1 MNNSSTSNSE
11 FKRFI
16 AKMAVR
22 VAVLGALCT
31 LVFYVPFSR
40 EYYFSILKYSD
51 YSKISWIE
59 NKLNE
64 TETLDSTVVFV
75 GSSICLNG
83 VNDSLLNAL
92 DTSSTQ
98 YLNLGMTHTC
108 FAIIDAL
115 LEDMLERREL
125 RPKKVLLCFKGDAMA
140 RYIHTMYPVQATTG
154 HIQSSALEYNTQYV
168 PSFLKRVS
176 WNVHALTRYG
186 KYIPSVE
193 EKEFVSDYGFK
204 PQPFNTPEKVEKSYK
219 NLRAGSES
227 NFNAIQGENEGR
239 MLPLKSQVLLA
250 YNDVTQ
256 NVLFQRAMFAKSAHR
271 LDELNIPYDIIV
283 YPNLVSSRMQ
293 TKEIMANYIKR
304 TFTSIDYSKHNVITF
319 NDTAFANAKYYVD
332 MNHLNP
338 DGAELLTKSI
348 YQELHP

>member
-11 FKRFI
+11 FRRFLS
-16 AKMAVR
+16 KMAGR
-22 VAVLGALCT
+22 LAVLGVLCT
-31 LVFYVPFSR
+31 LVFYSPLPR
-40 EYYFSILKYSD
+40 DYYFSILQYSD

-59 NKLNE
+59 KKLND
-64 TETLDSTVVFV
+64 TQSLDSTVVFL

-83 VNDSLLNAL
+83 INDSLLNAM

-115 LEDMLERREL
+115 LEDMLERRNL
-125 RPKKVLLCFKGDAMA
+125 RPKKVMLCFKGDAMA
-140 RYIHTMYPVQATTG
+140 RYIHTMYPVQATPG
-154 HIQSSALEYNTQYV
+154 HIQSSALALNTQYI

-176 WNVHALTRYG
+176 WNVHSLTRYT
-186 KYIPSVE
+186 KYEPVE
-193 EKEFVSDYGFK
+193 TENEFISSHGFK
-204 PQPFNTPEKVEKSYK
+204 PQPYNSLEKVEKSYK

-227 NFNAIQGENEGR
+227 NFKAIQGENEGN

-250 YNDVTQ
+250 YTDITQ
-256 NVLFQRAMFAKSAHR
+256 NVLFQRAMFAKSAQR

-283 YPNLVSSRMQ
+283 YPNLVSARMNQ
-293 TKEIMANYIKR
+293 KEIMANYVRR
-304 TFTSIDYSKHNVITF
+304 TFTSIDFSKHRVIAM
-319 NDTAFANAKYYVD
+319 NDSSFANARYYVD

-338 DGAELLTKSI
+338 DGAALLTQ
-348 YQELHP
+348 YVYNQLH